1 VTDRATKFRQAAIVY
16 LHVGILYEAA
26 AYVMW
31 RQGMLPEGRGP
42 AWIWLVFGAAF
53 AILIALALWR
63 YHRPWVALTV
73 WAIHALRLPAVIK
86 GAFFVPAGTAEI
98 AAGFYVTALVA
109 LYSLA
114 AQRPRRFAFAM
125 AALVAACGEAEDEAA
140 PAEEPADPDVEDPA
154 DPEDEEEAPPA
165 DEPEGD
171 PIVIGGT
178 LSQTGFLAPTAL
190 IHDIVAAE
198 FIEWLNEE
206 GGLLG
211 RPVEWIVLDDE
222 SEPEQAAAL
231 YERLITE
238 ENVDLVMGPYGTA
251 NITSAMAVAERYGYV
266 YPHHTASLTYAY
278 TYDKHF
284 PTWFVG
290 LNTHYTTP
298 AKVFE
303 AYETLDDPPETVGF
317 VVNRFPGTDFL
328 VFGVEEASVPSGGV
342 IDPAGG
348 AAEVAGDMGLDV
360 VLELSFDIG
369 TTDFMPI
376 ASRIAEADPDLLYVG
391 ALGEDG
397 PNLMA
402 ALEQIDYQPRNHFYQ
417 WPAPG
422 PMLAAGALAEGATS
436 VTIFEPFEPYLS
448 HEGGD
453 VLVERYREEAAER
466 GLSYTDPET
475 QAGASWAAWQVLVAG
490 VEGCQC
496 LDHDEIA
503 DYILNNT
510 IETVQGDFNY
520 RADQQ
525 NYGDDIQT
533 IKQIQD
539 GGWYVVWPDEF
550 ASEDRSLEGPL
561 R

>member
-1 VTDRATKFRQAAIVY
+1 MKATPHLLRRWFV
-16 LHVGILYEAA
+16 LL
-26 AYVMW
+26 
-31 RQGMLPEGRGP
+31 
-42 AWIWLVFGAAF
+42 
-53 AILIALALWR
+53 AILGLIA
-63 YHRPWVALTV
+63 
-73 WAIHALRLPAVIK
+73 
-86 GAFFVPAGTAEI
+86 
-98 AAGFYVTALVA
+98 
-109 LYSLA
+109 
-114 AQRPRRFAFAM
+114 
-125 AALVAACGEAEDEAA
+125 AACGETAEEEPVAEPDE
-140 PAEEPADPDVEDPA
+140 AEEPADE
-154 DPEDEEEAPPA
+154 PEDA
-165 DEPEGD
+165 EPEGD
-171 PIVIGGT
+171 PIRIGGS
-178 LSQTGFLAPTAL
+178 LSLTGFLAPTAL

-222 SEPEQAAAL
+222 SEPEQAAAA

-251 NITSAMAVAERYGYV
+251 NITAAMAVAERYGYV

-278 TYDKHF
+278 TYEKHF

-303 AYETLDDPPETVGF
+303 AYQALDDPPETVGF
-317 VVNRFPGTDFL
+317 VVNRFPGSDFL
-328 VFGVEEASVPSGGV
+328 AFGVDEADIPSGGT
-342 IDPAGG
+342 IDPGGG
-348 AAEVAGDMGLDV
+348 AAEVARDMGLDV

-376 ASRIAEADPDLLYVG
+376 ASRVAEADPDLIYVG

-402 ALEQIDYQPRNHFYQ
+402 AMEQIDYQPRNHFYQ

-422 PMLAAGALAEGATS
+422 PMLAAGELAEGATS
-436 VTIFEPFEPYLS
+436 VTIFEPFEPYTTF
-448 HEGGD
+448 EGGD
-453 VLVERYREEAAER
+453 VLVERYRAAAEEQ
-466 GLSYTDPET
+466 GLAYTDPET
-475 QAGASWAAWQVLVAG
+475 QAGASWAAWQVLIAG

-510 IETVQGDFNY
+510 IETVQGEFDY
-520 RADQQ
+520 RADEQ

-550 ASEDRSLEGPL
+550 SSEGRSLEGPL